1 MTFPEEQVA
10 AIVVEV
16 IRRLG
21 LLDTNPTRQRGVAV
35 GERSSTTVELALT
48 DKVITTQTIEG
59 RLTGVQRLLVQS
71 RAVVT
76 PAVIDELKKHKIE
89 LVHQ

>member
-1 MTFPEEQVA
+1 MSFTEEQVA

-21 LLDTNPTRQRGVAV
+21 LIDTNPKRQRGSTSDLTLT
-35 GERSSTTVELALT
+35 ER
-48 DKVITTQTIEG
+48 VITTRTIEN
-59 RLTGVQRLLVQS
+59 RLNGISRLLVQK

-76 PAVIDELKKHKIE
+76 PAVRDELKHRNVE
-89 LVHQ
+89 LVRQGS

>member
-1 MTFPEEQVA
+1 MTFTEEQVA

-21 LLDTNPTRQRGVAV
+21 LIDTNPTRQRG
-35 GERSSTTVELALT
+35 SISDLTLT
-48 DKVITTQTIEG
+48 DKLITTHTIEN
-59 RLTGVQRLLVQS
+59 RLTGVSRLLVQP

-76 PAVIDELKKHKIE
+76 PAVKDELKKHQIE
-89 LVHQ
+89 LVRQ

>member
-1 MTFPEEQVA
+1 MTFTEEQVA

-21 LLDTNPTRQRGVAV
+21 LMDTNPTRQRGIEK
-35 GERSSTTVELALT
+35 GSDLQLT
-48 DKVITTQTIEG
+48 EKVITTRTIEG
-59 RLTGVQRLLVQS
+59 QLTGIKRLIVEP

-76 PAVIDELKKHKIE
+76 PAVRDDLKHRNIE
-89 LVHQ
+89 LVRQSNP

>member
-1 MTFPEEQVA
+1 MTFTEEQVA

-21 LLDTNPTRQRGVAV
+21 LIDTNPTRQRGSADV
-35 GERSSTTVELALT
+35 TDLT
-48 DKVITTQTIEG
+48 LTEKVITTRTIEN
-59 RLTGVQRLLVQS
+59 RLSGVSRLLVAK

-76 PAVIDELKKHKIE
+76 PAVKDELKARQIE
-89 LVHQ
+89 LVRQ